1 MAERILGSVYE
12 YLSGTRMLKK
22 VFLNIVSYFFIY
34 VKFDIYNFIWY
45 DIKIFLYGVKNQI
58 SLGEKGESYRK
69 PLQVLEILHMG

>member
-1 MAERILGSVYE
+1 MFCIHFMAERVLGSVYE

-58 SLGEKGESYRK
+58 GLGKKENHIENRYKF
-69 PLQVLEILHMG
+69 

>member
-1 MAERILGSVYE
+1 MFYIHFMAERVLGSVYE

-45 DIKIFLYGVKNQI
+45 DIKIFLYGVKSQI
-58 SLGEKGESYRK
+58 SLGKKENHIENRYKF
-69 PLQVLEILHMG
+69 

>member
-1 MAERILGSVYE
+1 MFCIHFMAERVLGSVYE
-12 YLSGTRMLKK
+12 YLCGTRMLKK

-58 SLGEKGESYRK
+58 SLGKKENHIENRYKF
-69 PLQVLEILHMG
+69 

>member
-1 MAERILGSVYE
+1 MAERVLGSVYE

-34 VKFDIYNFIWY
+34 VKFDIYNFFTPYKNFFIWS
-45 DIKIFLYGVKNQI
+45 KKSNKFR
-58 SLGEKGESYRK
+58 EKGESYRK